1 MAYSASLIFSPLLD
15 ALWRLARFLFGRSER
30 VVDAEGGTLDPFV
43 IVKDKPEPIDPVETF
58 QPKLEGVPALILSTM
73 ALGGLIAPT
82 VSGPLPTVAVAGGPP
97 VPRIIVTPPVEEM
110 AVALVPVQTHDRI
123 PLAPMSNNVKRV
135 HGRRS
140 KARASVKVEKENVQ
154 THPQA
159 PRPTVSPPPA
169 APVASKVSQADVKV
183 IMDSGKPSEDLKPGS
198 SAWQADKAQRL
209 AEAREF
215 SDKLKARHR
224 RSLPTPAPSPSAVLK
239 PLVRSASAPARIS
252 LEERLRRAVVNAN
265 TVLPATGPVKP
276 TRPLVPAPPLWGDG
290 HVLYILDDGE
300 EEEEEGGASERR
312 NSTHST
318 WSDVFS
324 LDDYA

>member
-1 MAYSASLIFSPLLD
+1 MPFGVLLASCLVVLK
-15 ALWRLARFLFGRSER
+15 R
-30 VVDAEGGTLDPFV
+30 VVDAEGGTLDPV
-43 IVKDKPEPIDPVETF
+43 RKVKPEPMDPVETF
-58 QPKLEGVPALILSTM
+58 QLKLEGVPALILSTM

-82 VSGPLPTVAVAGGPP
+82 ISGPLPTIVVAGGPP
-97 VPRIIVTPPVEEM
+97 VPRLIVTPPVEEL
-110 AVALVPVQTHDRI
+110 AVAHVQVQQTHHRI
-123 PLAPMSNNVKRV
+123 PLAPMSNNAKRV
-135 HGRRS
+135 YGRRS
-140 KARASVKVEKENVQ
+140 KALVNVKVEKENVKVH
-154 THPQA
+154 TQA
-159 PRPTVSPPPA
+159 PRLTVSRPPV
-169 APVASKVSQADVKV
+169 APVPSKVS
-183 IMDSGKPSEDLKPGS
+183 KPSEDLKPGS

-252 LEERLRRAVVNAN
+252 LEQRLRRVVVESNL
-265 TVLPATGPVKP
+265 VLPATGPVKP
-276 TRPLVPAPPLWGDG
+276 TRPSVPAPPLWGDG

-300 EEEEEGGASERR
+300 EEEEEEEGRVSTRR
-312 NSTHST
+312 SSTDST